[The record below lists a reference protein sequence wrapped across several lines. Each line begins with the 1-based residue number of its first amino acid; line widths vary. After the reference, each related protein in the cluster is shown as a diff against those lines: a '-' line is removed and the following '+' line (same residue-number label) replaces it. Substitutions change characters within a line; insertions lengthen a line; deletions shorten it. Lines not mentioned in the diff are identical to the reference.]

1 MIDLPLFPGRWY
13 RAAYERRR
21 IAASLGGMSLVQCP
35 SCNAV
40 YERTVR
46 AADACTAGSFQCSC
60 GHLLAQWHGWQ
71 AIEFR
76 HVEAAARRPV
86 PRLSRG
92 SRKPDASIMILD
104 VLTGK

>member
-1 MIDLPLFPGRWY
+1 MPLV
-13 RAAYERRR
+13 E
-21 IAASLGGMSLVQCP
+21 CP

-46 AADACTAGSFQCSC
+46 VTDACTAGAFQCGC
-60 GHLLAQWHGWQ
+60 GHLLAQWHSWQ

-76 HVEAAARRPV
+76 RAGAASGRPAARPG
-86 PRLSRG
+86 PG

-104 VLTGK
+104 VLTGD